1 MEGLVVDFDAKGEVV
16 GFDIDHASKKFD
28 LSVVETVALPPVS
41 AAE

>member
-1 MEGLVVDFDAKGEVV
+1 MKGLVVDFDEEGDVV

-28 LSVVETVALPPVS
+28 LAVVETGALPPAS